1 MEPDLQRK
9 IKLLERATLI
19 SRGEIRTS
27 FAIAMAV
34 FIAGVIGAVV
44 VHIFTPADLGAAKF
58 ALTICTGF
66 GSFLSGIPIKDVFSK
81 RLRIEALSYLISE
94 YESFRAYPTAPD
106 EPDQQRLSEIEKRF
120 WGLIDKT
127 V

>member
-1 MEPDLQRK
+1 MQPDFERKITLLQR
-9 IKLLERATLI
+9 AALI

-27 FAIAMAV
+27 VIIAAAV
-34 FIAGVIGAVV
+34 FVAGLVGALLVNR
-44 VHIFTPADLGAAKF
+44 FAPADLGTSKL
-58 ALTICTGF
+58 ALTVCTGF

-81 RLRIEALSYLISE
+81 RLRIEALSFLISE
-94 YESFRAYPTAPD
+94 YQYVETSPATADP
-106 EPDQQRLSEIEKRF
+106 QRLSEIEKRF